1 MQEEIKRRPGRPPRR
16 LEPDVNMDSLAEEC
30 AEQGRD
36 YEEILA
42 SRDLERVIIARGRTL
57 MAPHP
62 TETQIVRQGEDGRP
76 VRAPT
81 SVEYKEGF
89 EIALDRKEA
98 DRLIS
103 LGIVHRPGEPEIYPA
118 ALSEGSRVIELG
130 PSRTSPVN
138 QAMRT

>member
-1 MQEEIKRRPGRPPRR
+1 MEEIKRRPGRPPRR
-16 LEPDVNMDSLAEEC
+16 LDANMDSLAEEC

-36 YEEILA
+36 FEEVLA
-42 SRDLERVIIARGRTL
+42 SRDRERVIVARGRTV

-76 VRAPT
+76 VRAPI
-81 SVEYKEGF
+81 SVTYEEGF
-89 EIALDRKEA
+89 EIELDKKEA
-98 DRLIS
+98 ERLIA

-118 ALSEGSRVIELG
+118 ALSEGSRVVELG
-130 PSRTSPVN
+130 PPRSAVN